1 MNHLQIKYTL
11 ESKGI
16 SMRSIAKKVGV
27 APNAVSLVS
36 KRKIVSHRIME
47 AIAEAIGVPV
57 EFVFDEYFLSLPEG
71 CKKRGR
77 GRPRKE
83 YPKAMKAVNV

>member
-16 SMRSIAKKVGV
+16 SMRSIARKLGV

-36 KRKIVSHRIME
+36 KRKIVSHRIMV

-71 CKKRGR
+71 CEKRGK

-83 YPKAMKAVNV
+83 YPKTAEAVNV